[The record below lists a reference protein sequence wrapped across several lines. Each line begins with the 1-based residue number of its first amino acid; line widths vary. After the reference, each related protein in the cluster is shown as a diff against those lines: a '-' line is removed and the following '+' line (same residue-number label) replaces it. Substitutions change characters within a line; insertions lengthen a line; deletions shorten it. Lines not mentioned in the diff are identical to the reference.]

1 MRRRVLQEKN
11 PCRYLALVLAV
22 GMVVGVLGFP
32 LIGMA
37 GSASGTQ
44 SDNGLHPHLLL
55 PDNRIVIGTVQHSK
69 SGVIQ
74 VNIGE
79 LEPLFLSVQ
88 DAAERGITSIER
100 GDKLEIVLTNTG
112 LPIDYHLV
120 GQPGWDRV
128 VRGVLVQPLVG
139 DHQWALIRTTQGKV
153 EPFEITVDA
162 RLTVMKIPVGVPAMF
177 LLDKRNILIDAT
189 FGDEAVLLDTLTQ
202 WSKARQRVVHY

>member
-1 MRRRVLQEKN
+1 
-11 PCRYLALVLAV
+11 
-22 GMVVGVLGFP
+22 
-32 LIGMA
+32 MA
-37 GSASGTQ
+37 GSSSVIQ

-55 PDNRIVIGTVQHSK
+55 PDNRIVIGTVQHIK

-100 GDKLEIVLTNTG
+100 GGKLEIVLTNTG

-120 GQPGWDRV
+120 EQSGWDRV

-139 DHQWALIRTTQGKV
+139 DHHWALIRTTQGKV

-162 RLTVMKIPVGVPAMF
+162 RLTVMNIPVGVPAIF

-189 FGDEAVLLDTLTQ
+189 FGDEAALLDTLTQ
-202 WSKARQRVVHY
+202 WSKERQRMVHY

>member
-1 MRRRVLQEKN
+1 MRPALQGKIRF
-11 PCRYLALVLAV
+11 RYLPWVLTIGIVTGAV
-22 GMVVGVLGFP
+22 VLP
-32 LIGMA
+32 LSSMA
-37 GSASGTQ
+37 GSSSVIQ

-55 PDNRIVIGTVQHSK
+55 PDNRIVIGTVQHIK

-100 GDKLEIVLTNTG
+100 GGKLEIVLTNTG

-120 GQPGWDRV
+120 EQSGWDRV

-139 DHQWALIRTTQGKV
+139 DHHWALIRTTQGKV

-162 RLTVMKIPVGVPAMF
+162 RLTVMNIPVGVPAIF

-189 FGDEAVLLDTLTQ
+189 FGDEAALLDTLTQ
-202 WSKARQRVVHY
+202 WSKERQRMVHY